1 VTSAPTDQGYRLPR
15 SALPRRYAIRIAP
28 DLEARTFEG
37 EVSIELD
44 LHEPVDEIV
53 LNAAELVVEAA
64 SLTEQGGG
72 GWPLRV
78 ELDEEAER
86 ARFALGSEVGP
97 GRYVLSCRFS
107 GRLGSRLRGFYTS
120 TFADGDGNERVIA
133 STHFEATDARRAFPC
148 FDEPD
153 MKAVFSV
160 TLDVPDGLF
169 AVSNSPEAEVTELG
183 GGVRRI
189 RFSDTMRMSTYLV
202 AYAVGPFEATEPVVA
217 NGVPVRV
224 VAPVGKLHLS
234 AFALEAASHCLA
246 FFHDYFAI
254 PYPAEKLDLVAIP
267 DFAMGAMENLGC
279 VTFREQA
286 LLCDPVQSSIPE
298 LARIAEVVEHEL
310 AHMWFGDLVTM
321 KWWNGIWLNEAF
333 ATFMSLVCLDDFRPE
348 WRPWV
353 SFGVE
358 TDAAL
363 QVDGLHSTRP
373 IEYEV
378 RTPDEAD
385 AMFDSLTYEKGGSV
399 LRMVEQ
405 YLGPERFRDGVR
417 HYLRK
422 HAYGNTET
430 TDLWDAIEEVA
441 GGEPVRAM
449 LDGWVFQGGHPLVTA
464 RAVDGRV
471 VASAQPFEYLPRFEL
486 PERAGPSSIGSGWLV
501 PLLVAARPG
510 PAEPHLLGPAPSG
523 RDPLDCGPAEGLV
536 VANAG
541 GSGAFR
547 LRYEG
552 ELLDRILGNLGELE
566 PLERF
571 RLVADTWACT
581 LARLGSLDDYLAVLG
596 QLRAEPDPNVWQV
609 VAGSLALLD
618 YVAAGVAEAELE
630 RATRELA
637 GERLRRLGFAV
648 SAEDSPEDER
658 SRSLLIDLLG
668 TIGADADVR
677 AAAQDA
683 FARARSAP
691 EREGLSA
698 SVEEAVL
705 KVVVATGSAEELELV
720 RAGYRHPVDPVSER
734 RHLTALAA
742 ARAPALVDE
751 VLSMVLG
758 EVRTQDGAYVLR
770 QLLVNRHAGQRA
782 WRFVVDHFD
791 ELSEHLPHR
800 AMPSVLGG
808 VARLVQPEPEPGVP
822 GSPGGMQ
829 LVEMVQELVAGR
841 DFGGHQKTIDQALE
855 RQLVN
860 ARFVAEHRATIAG
873 VLAKV

>member
-15 SALPRRYAIRIAP
+15 SALPRRYSIRIAP
-28 DLEARTFEG
+28 DLAARTFDG
-37 EVSIELD
+37 EVAIELD
-44 LHEPVDEIV
+44 LHEAVDEIV
-53 LNAAELVVEAA
+53 LNAAELLVEAA
-64 SLTEQGGG
+64 TLAPQGGG
-72 GWPLRV
+72 SPWPLRV
-78 ELDEEAER
+78 ELDEEPER
-86 ARFALGSEVGP
+86 ARFAIGAKVGP
-97 GRYVLSCRFS
+97 GPYVLSCRFS
-107 GRLGSRLRGFYTS
+107 GQLGSKLRGFYAS
-120 TFADGDGNERVIA
+120 TFVDGDGNERVIA

-160 TLDVPDGLF
+160 TLDVPCDLL
-169 AVSNSPEAEVTELG
+169 AVSNSPEAEVAELG

-189 RFSDTMRMSTYLV
+189 RFSDTMKMSTYLV

-217 NGVPVRV
+217 DGVPVRV
-224 VAPVGKLHLS
+224 VAPVGKVHLS
-234 AFALEAASHCLA
+234 EFALEAASHCLA
-246 FFHDYFAI
+246 FFHEYFGI

-286 LLCDPVQSSIPE
+286 LLCDPAHSSIPE

-348 WRPWV
+348 WKPWV

-358 TDAAL
+358 TDTAL

-378 RTPDEAD
+378 RTPDEAE

-417 HYLRK
+417 HYLRT

-430 TDLWDAIEEVA
+430 TDLWDAIEEVS

-464 RAVDGRV
+464 RVSDGRV
-471 VASAQPFEYLPRFEL
+471 VASAQPFEYLPRSEL

-501 PLLVAARPG
+501 PLLVARRPG
-510 PAEPHLLGPAPSG
+510 PAERYLLGPAPLG
-523 RDPLDCGPAEGLV
+523 GNPLDCGPAEGLV

-552 ELLDRILGNLGELE
+552 ELLDRVLGGLGELE

-571 RLVADTWACT
+571 RFVADTWACT
-581 LARLGSLDDYLAVLG
+581 LARLGSLNDYLAVLG
-596 QLRAEPDPNVWQV
+596 RLREERDPNLWQV
-609 VAGSLALLD
+609 VAGSLALVD
-618 YVAAGVAEAELE
+618 YVAAGVAETELE
-630 RATRELA
+630 RAARELA
-637 GERLRRLGFAV
+637 GDRLRRLGFAP
-648 SAEDSPEDER
+648 SAEDSQEDER
-658 SRSLLIDLLG
+658 TRSLLIGLLG
-668 TIGADADVR
+668 TIGADPEVR
-677 AAAQDA
+677 AAAHDA
-683 FARARSAP
+683 VAGARATP
-691 EREGLSA
+691 GEGLAA
-698 SVEEAVL
+698 SIEEAVL
-705 KVVVATGSAEELELV
+705 KVVVATGGAEEFELV
-720 RAGYRHPVDPVSER
+720 REGYRHPVDPVSER

-742 ARAPALVDE
+742 TREPALVDE
-751 VLSMVLG
+751 LLSMTLG
-758 EVRTQDGAYVLR
+758 EVRAQDGAYVLR
-770 QLLVNRHAGQRA
+770 LLVANRHAGQRA

-791 ELSEHLPHR
+791 ELSERLPSH

-808 VARLVQPEPEPGVP
+808 VARLVQPEAEPGVP
-822 GSPGGMQ
+822 GSAGGQQ
-829 LVEMVQELVAGR
+829 LVEMAQAFVAAH

-860 ARFVAEHRATIAG
+860 ARFVAENRATIAG